1 MSTFE
6 GRSEFSV
13 SYTLSEERVEEV
25 SAREELIAL
34 IQDIARTL
42 DEAVHVPCLQEA
54 RQVLRSFEEDY
65 CTFACG
71 AAPGDL
77 VHIYQVATDGDVL
90 DAYVVAETWFRG
102 LKSRIIDWQAMVF
115 ASDPKKELAG
125 PGYSRA
131 RPEYDITTIT
141 IEDNGFGQSITFYP
155 FDGQFDLSL
164 VPQDAREASIEQ
176 AWESSII
183 QRLRESGIPR
193 DLLFREGD
201 DVFEHYVEVAPL
213 SYSEVWNDLERL
225 KVARHVV
232 ALALQSEQFR
242 FLNNGDLT
250 NELLKGLCPATEY
263 YQKYSEKQLLEF
275 QQTIDRVLSSYTC
288 YGNTRAKLEP
298 QELPEDVLLDHFF
311 QAPVDEWNKTR
322 LGEIDIDDGLSLTFE
337 NETVNSFLNIFF
349 EYEQI
354 MSMAAP
360 KVSLGIRVVDGETI
374 IRSVDTRPG
383 LVGALVVDLIQ
394 KASRFGTQTKEA

>member
-1 MSTFE
+1 M
-6 GRSEFSV
+6 
-13 SYTLSEERVEEV
+13 
-25 SAREELIAL
+25 
-34 IQDIARTL
+34 
-42 DEAVHVPCLQEA
+42 
-54 RQVLRSFEEDY
+54 
-65 CTFACG
+65 
-71 AAPGDL
+71 
-77 VHIYQVATDGDVL
+77 
-90 DAYVVAETWFRG
+90 
-102 LKSRIIDWQAMVF
+102 
-115 ASDPKKELAG
+115 
-125 PGYSRA
+125 
-131 RPEYDITTIT
+131 
-141 IEDNGFGQSITFYP
+141 
-155 FDGQFDLSL
+155 
-164 VPQDAREASIEQ
+164 
-176 AWESSII
+176 
-183 QRLRESGIPR
+183 
-193 DLLFREGD
+193 
-201 DVFEHYVEVAPL
+201 
-213 SYSEVWNDLERL
+213 
-225 KVARHVV
+225 V